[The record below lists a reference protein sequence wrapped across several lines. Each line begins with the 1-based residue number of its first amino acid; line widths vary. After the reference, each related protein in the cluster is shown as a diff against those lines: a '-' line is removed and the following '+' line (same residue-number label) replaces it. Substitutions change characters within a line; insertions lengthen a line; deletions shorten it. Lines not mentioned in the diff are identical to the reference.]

1 MMLRDVTGED
11 DNAEDDHEK
20 DDNVD
25 AIRRNCAIEMHVNMS
40 QETSEEPLQTEIY
53 RQKAADQIDQNAD
66 THFARA
72 CAVEMHFN
80 ISRKHLYAEIYRK
93 NGAPQ
98 NRGADFVR
106 ACAVEIHVNISQE
119 PLYTEIYSKKARAQ
133 SEHPD
138 QAPAFTITVRTTQCG
153 HTACGNFNGKTDKNL
168 LDLPGLLW
176 ANPPFS
182 AQRLQGFTDEPP
194 QCQECKKLPIF

>member
-1 MMLRDVTGED
+1 MLQ
-11 DNAEDDHEK
+11 
-20 DDNVD
+20 VD
-25 AIRRNCAIEMHVNMS
+25 LKSTQSLSAA
-40 QETSEEPLQTEIY
+40 
-53 RQKAADQIDQNAD
+53 KALRELWIIC
-66 THFARA
+66 T
-72 CAVEMHFN
+72 
-80 ISRKHLYAEIYRK
+80 LY
-93 NGAPQ
+93 
-98 NRGADFVR
+98 
-106 ACAVEIHVNISQE
+106 NISQE